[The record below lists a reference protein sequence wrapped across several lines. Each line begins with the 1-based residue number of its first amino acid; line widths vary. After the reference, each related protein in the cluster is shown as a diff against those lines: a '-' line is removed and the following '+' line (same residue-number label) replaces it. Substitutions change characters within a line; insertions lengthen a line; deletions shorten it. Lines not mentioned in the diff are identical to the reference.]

1 MGYTSDIRNRIDGKK
16 YLIST
21 AEDKKAGGWQ
31 TAVLKHRLFGIPDLL
46 HPAMFVGAV
55 DEEHARQV
63 HARVER
69 IVAELPSS
77 EWEGAKWELVTEVL
91 DATQSFDRESGPD
104 LSTLAILRGQ
114 AAEAILSALTRD
126 QQLSVYA
133 PEFETRLGEYK
144 QEGARDLVRMGYR
157 LRLAEFNVMGGQD
170 FVPLGQVDEILRS
183 GRSSTEKIEA
193 VAQYLDTHDAVGLGD
208 PVRLYIL
215 SPFEQLCKA
224 FDELVEGVMKS
235 NPMPSDELDS
245 QFEVYARLIAYGYV
259 YKVAEDLVG
268 QRVAGSESESQT
280 AVPELERS
288 LPEENKGSQLWASF
302 HNKPNTKEVLC
313 EKARLV
319 ARLIEMDWDKGLV
332 IAARMK
338 DTSDVPE
345 VRLGEEE
352 ARRVLVETAALL
364 IRIVH
369 EIAFGALSPETR
381 EVFMDELEIS
391 LGRALESKGV
401 ELTEFASVLA
411 ERISEHSRYRKWVAG
426 ENEPTKDTLFWEYAK
441 KIGAI
446 VNIEEHLFFTLELT
460 NLLLRSLERWGLKEL
475 LAG

>member
-1 MGYTSDIRNRIDGKK
+1 MGYTSNIKNRIDGKK

-21 AEDKKAGGWQ
+21 AEDKKGGGWQ

-46 HPAMFVGAV
+46 HPAMFVGAL

-63 HARVER
+63 HARVEK

-77 EWEGAKWELVTEVL
+77 EWESAKWELVNEVL
-91 DATQSFDRESGPD
+91 DATQGLDRESSPD

-126 QQLSVYA
+126 QPLAVYA

-144 QEGARDLVRMGYR
+144 EEGARDLVRMGYR
-157 LRLAEFNVMGGQD
+157 LRLAEFKVMRGQD

-183 GRSSTEKIEA
+183 DRSSTEKIEA
-193 VAQYLDTHDAVGLGD
+193 IAQYLDTHDAVGLGD

-224 FDELVEGVMKS
+224 FDELVEGAMKS
-235 NPMPSDELDS
+235 NPMPPDELDS

-268 QRVAGSESESQT
+268 QGIPGSGSE
-280 AVPELERS
+280 
-288 LPEENKGSQLWASF
+288 PEENKGSQAWASF
-302 HNKPNTKEVLC
+302 HGKPNTKEVLC
-313 EKARLV
+313 DKARLV

-332 IAARMK
+332 IAAMMK
-338 DTSDVPE
+338 DNSDVPE

-352 ARRVLVETAALL
+352 ARCVLVETGALL
-364 IRIVH
+364 IRIVD
-369 EIAFGALSPETR
+369 EIAFGTLTPETR

-391 LGRALESKGV
+391 VGRALESKGV
-401 ELTEFASVLA
+401 ELTEFARVLA
-411 ERISEHSRYRKWVAG
+411 ERMSEYSRYRKWVAG
-426 ENEPTKDTLFWEYAK
+426 ENEATKDTLFWEYSK

-446 VNIEEHLFFTLELT
+446 VNIEEHLFFTVGLT
-460 NLLLRSLERWGLKEL
+460 NFLLRSLERWELKEL